1 MLRWLW
7 STLWI
12 VLAAVAGALLGRLAA
27 ELRRRAEHGEDAAGA
42 LDEVSLDPRSLTP
55 REVIPG
61 LVAAVRVRDVPWSYL
76 HLPRWLAAL
85 CVNCGVAVLAREL
98 AQFEELME
106 VRPRPAP
113 ESPDPDPAPAEADG
127 HRADPA

>member
-1 MLRWLW
+1 MFRWLW

-27 ELRRRAEHGEDAAGA
+27 ELRRRAEQGDDLYGA

-55 REVIPG
+55 REVVPG
-61 LVAAVRVRDVPWSYL
+61 LVAAVRVGDVPWSYL

-85 CVNCGVAVLAREL
+85 CVNCGAAVLAREL
-98 AQFEELME
+98 EQIEELME
-106 VRPRPAP
+106 LRPTPSPDAATGAPGAP
-113 ESPDPDPAPAEADG
+113 EGAETPADAG
-127 HRADPA
+127 